1 MTNWQQR
8 ADREDPYPEWKFDD
22 GRRWSTD
29 AIVGLVCI
37 LAAIV
42 GCLV

>member
-1 MTNWQQR
+1 MNNWQQR
-8 ADREDPYPEWKFDD
+8 AEREDPYPDVPFDT

-29 AIVGLVCI
+29 SIVGLVCI

-42 GCLV
+42 GCVV